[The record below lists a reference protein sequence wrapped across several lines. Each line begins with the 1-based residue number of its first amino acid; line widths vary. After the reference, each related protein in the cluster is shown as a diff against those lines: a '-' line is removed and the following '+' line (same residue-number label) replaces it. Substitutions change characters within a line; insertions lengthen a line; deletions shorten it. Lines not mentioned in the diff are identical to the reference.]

1 MPGAMTVVIHYPNGD
16 ALRSRSVGMVVLH
29 GTLDLPAPPAR
40 LTAEWRRDT
49 SALLGPEPGD
59 VEQLSLARTRL
70 RWPGL
75 RHCVRATAE
84 WTASMGLGTVLE
96 SADIALMTCRGARY
110 HHDGAQYGAS
120 AFCNLFL
127 SEDRGLEVRFPM
139 ASRRIALT
147 RGTMLLFDTGQPH
160 AVVPRGADR
169 FDAADFAS
177 GRDRD
182 QVFLTWELPIGD
194 PRVAEV
200 LGIVVDDVPP
210 TGIEEE
216 GLRWDGAPARLC
228 PASGRLLR
236 GRDPDPDQAIT

>member
-1 MPGAMTVVIHYPNGD
+1 MAVVIHYPNGD

-75 RHCVRATAE
+75 RHCVRAAAE

-96 SADIALMTCRGARY
+96 TADIALMTCRGARY

-127 SEDRGLEVRFPM
+127 SDDAGLDLHFPQLDL
-139 ASRRIALT
+139 RIALV
-147 RGTMLLFDTGQPH
+147 RGTVVVFDTGQPH
-160 AVVPRGADR
+160 AVVERGRDV
-169 FDAADFAS
+169 FDAADFPAQ
-177 GRDRD
+177 RDCD
-182 QVFLTWELPIGD
+182 QVFLTWELQIEQAQVAAAL
-194 PRVAEV
+194 RVAF
-200 LGIVVDDVPP
+200 DV
-210 TGIEEE
+210 
-216 GLRWDGAPARLC
+216 DGAVVAGGVGGVDTQVRLDGVASEVC
-228 PASGRLLR
+228 AASGRWR
-236 GRDPDPDQAIT
+236 PMAS

>member
-127 SEDRGLEVRFPM
+127 SDDAGLDLHFPQLDL
-139 ASRRIALT
+139 RIALV
-147 RGTMLLFDTGQPH
+147 RGTVVVFDTGQPH
-160 AVVPRGADR
+160 AVVERGRDV
-169 FDAADFAS
+169 FDAADFPAQ
-177 GRDRD
+177 RDCD
-182 QVFLTWELPIGD
+182 QVFLTWELQIEQAQVAAAL
-194 PRVAEV
+194 RVAF
-200 LGIVVDDVPP
+200 DV
-210 TGIEEE
+210 
-216 GLRWDGAPARLC
+216 DGAVVAGGVGGLDAQVRLDGVASEVC
-228 PASGRLLR
+228 AASGRWR
-236 GRDPDPDQAIT
+236 PMAS